1 MNGLC
6 ESLVREHE
14 VIELV
19 LAVIETE
26 ADKVRAGATVN
37 KDFFVRAVS
46 FVREYADGIHHR
58 KEEDALFP
66 GLCAAGIPNEGGPVG
81 VMLADHEAGRA
92 HIRAMVESLDAAAGG
107 DATARDRLV
116 EESLGYVNL
125 LRAHIMKENMVL
137 FPMAD
142 QVLSS
147 SQKMEI
153 TRAFQEAEAAAHEVT
168 NRQRA
173 WAQSLRP

>member
-19 LAVIETE
+19 LNALEAET
-26 ADKVRAGATVN
+26 DRVRAGGALD
-37 KDFFVRAVS
+37 KSFFSGAVA

-58 KEEDALFP
+58 KEEDVLFP
-66 GLCAAGIPNEGGPVG
+66 GLCAAGMPNEGGPVG
-81 VMLADHEAGRA
+81 VMLHEHDIGRG
-92 HIRAMVESLDAAAGG
+92 HIRAIVESLDKAVEG
-107 DATARDRLV
+107 DQTARVRLI
-116 EESLGYVNL
+116 EESFGYVNL
-125 LRAHIMKENMVL
+125 LRAHIQKENMIL

-142 QVLSS
+142 QVLTSA
-147 SQKMEI
+147 QKMEI
-153 TRAFQEAEAAAHEVT
+153 TRAFQEAEAASNDVT
-168 NRQRA
+168 SRQEA